1 MPIFCSLYYLHII
14 IIIIFLSRE
23 YIYIKQL
30 FKFIV
35 LNTIFFIH
43 AANETS
49 SIYTSKGQLISL
61 GDNFT
66 DIYNRFKLSP
76 NSIITP

>member
-30 FKFIV
+30 FKFII
-35 LNTIFFIH
+35 LNTISFIH

-76 NSIITP
+76 NSRITP